1 MQVPGA
7 EEDITHREK
16 KVVDTGSF
24 AHCTL
29 YTLVHRVHGKYGVCR
44 LKPM

>member
-7 EEDITHREK
+7 EEDITHSEK

-29 YTLVHRVHGKYGVCR
+29 YTLVHCVHGKYGVCR